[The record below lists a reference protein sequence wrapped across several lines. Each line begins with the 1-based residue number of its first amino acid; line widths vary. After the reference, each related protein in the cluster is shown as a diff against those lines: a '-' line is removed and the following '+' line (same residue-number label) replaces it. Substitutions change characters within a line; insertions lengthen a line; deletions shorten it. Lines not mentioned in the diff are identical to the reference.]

1 MKKLILL
8 FASLI
13 PLLAFTAC
21 EEKDSPLRF
30 SQEDISDSENV
41 KLEYYSPDPTC
52 VAKMYYITAN
62 SCASRISIKCTNA
75 NSISIE
81 NHEGKILE
89 EYTSAQGQWKAELV
103 NSNTITF
110 TFNEIDPNSID
121 ESYYASE
128 GFNVI
133 SQTKKG
139 VVRTNISVMRLTKS
153 TDPI

>member
-1 MKKLILL
+1 MKKLVLL
-8 FASLI
+8 FACLI

-30 SQEDISDSENV
+30 SQEEISNPKDV
-41 KLEYYSPDPTC
+41 KLEYYSPDPSC
-52 VAKMYYITAN
+52 VAKMYWITAN
-62 SCASRISIKCTNA
+62 SCASKISLRCTNA
-75 NSISIE
+75 NSIAIE

-103 NSNTITF
+103 SSNTITF
-110 TFNEIDPNSID
+110 TFNEIDGNSID
-121 ESYYASE
+121 ESYSTSE

-139 VVRTNISVMRLTKS
+139 VVRANIGVTRLTKS